1 MVVGQCRPRH
11 RHQEWRK
18 FPRRID
24 AETPK
29 HRDPHLIV
37 DNQATHKHPKVQAW
51 LKRHPRVHMHFTPTS
66 ASWCN
71 ADPLGTPASSCNLTL
86 KQSASILII

>member
-1 MVVGQCRPRH
+1 MTHDDKRQGTTTLFAALDVATGMAMGQCRPRH

-37 DNQATHKHPKVQAW
+37 DNQATQTPQGPGVAAAASARPHALHPDLGVLVQ
-51 LKRHPRVHMHFTPTS
+51 
-66 ASWCN
+66 
-71 ADPLGTPASSCNLTL
+71 
-86 KQSASILII
+86 